1 MSSLAHRSLR
11 RLLLTHE
18 IAFLLLVAVAGAV
31 GGASAYFW
39 QQSSQESIRLNAL
52 AHEAEE
58 IRSDAFR
65 QLNSVSLAKLREA
78 PDANQLFDDYTRS
91 IKERF
96 NTLRQRSSSRD
107 EGYGIQELQQ
117 QYLILRSEMAEIFD
131 DSWELNRVVRSR
143 LIDPAYLQQV
153 TRGFEQ
159 AFENFRGLLNQK
171 LAEQHTKINR
181 WSSLAPFVIPIPLVF
196 AIILLLFSRAR
207 LNDGFV
213 TPIRHMVASL
223 SRRSS
228 DGQVEKLDEDQGVAE
243 LIAVAEGINQMNA
256 ELLAS
261 QDALVEKERQ
271 AALGS
276 LVPVVAH
283 NIRNPLASI
292 RAGVQVL
299 DIGDSESELEET
311 KRAIIETVDRLGRW
325 VNALVSYLHPLTPQY
340 REHKV
345 GMLFAAVEG
354 LLADRIQQKQ
364 LAIIREPW
372 DDDVVVPVDADL
384 MEQALYALLSNAID
398 ASKKGQGLELG
409 IEAGETHVTVT
420 IGDEAG
426 GIPFQPEPKELEPG
440 PTTKRLGTGLGIP
453 IAFKVCKAHGW
464 SLKFKINK
472 GVGTVAEITIPLEN
486 KGEVPPDENELE
498 ESTA

>member
-1 MSSLAHRSLR
+1 MNSHTSRSLR

-18 IAFLLLVAVAGAV
+18 IAFLLLVIVAGAV

-39 QQSSQESIRLNAL
+39 QRSSQHAIRLNAL
-52 AHEAEE
+52 AHEAQE

-78 PDANQLFDDYTRS
+78 PNANELFDDYTRS

-96 NTLRQRSSSRD
+96 NTLRQRSESRD
-107 EGYGIQELQQ
+107 EAYGIQELQH
-117 QYLILRSEMAEIFD
+117 QYLILRAEMAEIFD

-143 LIDPAYLQQV
+143 LIDPAYMEEV

-171 LAEQHTKINR
+171 LAEQHIKIER
-181 WSSLAPFVIPIPLVF
+181 WSALAPFVIPIPVVVAVL
-196 AIILLLFSRAR
+196 LLLFSRAR

-213 TPIRHMVASL
+213 RPIRQMVASL
-223 SRRSS
+223 SRWSR
-228 DGQVEKLDEDQGVAE
+228 DGHAEKLDEDQGVAE
-243 LIAVAEGINQMNA
+243 LIAVAEGINQMNT

-292 RAGVQVL
+292 RASVQVL

-354 LLADRIQQKQ
+354 LLADRIRQKQ

-372 DDDVVVPVDADL
+372 DDGVVVPVDADL

-398 ASKKGQGLELG
+398 ASKKGQALALG
-409 IEAGETHVTVT
+409 IDAREDCVLLT

-453 IAFKVCKAHGW
+453 IAFKVCKAHRW

-486 KGEVPPDENELE
+486 DSDDDPERNESE
-498 ESTA
+498 E

>member
-1 MSSLAHRSLR
+1 MTSRSGRSLR

-18 IAFLLLVAVAGAV
+18 IAFLVLVAVAGVV

-39 QQSSQESIRLNAL
+39 QRSSQESIRLNTL
-52 AHEAEE
+52 AHEAQE

-65 QLNSVSLAKLREA
+65 QLNSVSLAKLRES
-78 PDANQLFDDYTRS
+78 PDANQLFDEYTRT

-96 NTLRQRSSSRD
+96 NNLRQRSESRD
-107 EGYGIQELQQ
+107 ESYGIQELQH
-117 QYLILRSEMAEIFD
+117 QYLILRAEMAEIFD

-143 LIDPAYLQQV
+143 LIDPAYLDEV

-171 LAEQHTKINR
+171 LSEQHVKIER
-181 WSSLAPFVIPIPLVF
+181 WSELAPFVIPVPVVIAVG
-196 AIILLLFSRAR
+196 LLLFSRAR
-207 LNDGFV
+207 LNHGFV
-213 TPIRHMVASL
+213 KPIRRMVSSL

-228 DGQVEKLDEDQGVAE
+228 DGQAEKLDEERGVAE
-243 LIAVAEGINQMNA
+243 VIAVAEGINQMNA

-292 RAGVQVL
+292 RASVQVL
-299 DIGDSESELEET
+299 ELGDSESELEET

-345 GMLFAAVEG
+345 GALFAAVEG
-354 LLADRIQQKQ
+354 LLSDRIQQKQ
-364 LAIIREPW
+364 LAIIRDPW
-372 DDDVVVPVDADL
+372 DDDVMVPVDADL

-398 ASKKGQGLELG
+398 ASKKGQALELG
-409 IEAGETHVTVT
+409 INKQVACVIISIT
-420 IGDEAG
+420 DEAG

-464 SLKFKINK
+464 PLKFKINK
-472 GVGTVAEITIPLEN
+472 GVGTTAEITIPLT
-486 KGEVPPDENELE
+486 GEPPTELDENE
-498 ESTA
+498 